1 MQVIYPLIYAFLVL
15 MLVLTLSLSIFLLH
29 PARKLLHK
37 IQSSY
42 QHIVGSEIF
51 KYAIYLSFAI
61 IFMILLESL
70 MTFFT
75 LNDHFSSSIYFIS

>member
-42 QHIVGSEIF
+42 QHIVGS
-51 KYAIYLSFAI
+51 
-61 IFMILLESL
+61 
-70 MTFFT
+70 
-75 LNDHFSSSIYFIS
+75 